1 MDDREI
7 YDLKSVK
14 LPRLAGKS
22 LKAFVKLLDS
32 KLSPLLI
39 PKLMKDAGITAL
51 RDLVIDEPPTYYP
64 YWKFEGSPAKG
75 HAELPVI
82 EDGSK
87 PKGFAFA
94 SSADYVLA
102 YKEGRVSPVGVAEK
116 VIKAIMD
123 SNSATPPLRAII
135 ASYKDDVIRQ
145 AKASEIRYKEGRSLG
160 PFDGVP
166 VGVKDEVDMVPYPT
180 TVGTKFIGS
189 HPAKDDATVVARMR
203 AAGAM
208 LIGKANMHEIGIG
221 VTGQNPH
228 HGFARNPYNPN
239 HYTGGSSSGPA
250 SAVGAGLCP
259 VAIGADGGGSI
270 RIPSSFCGVVGIKP
284 TFARVSEYGAAPL
297 CWSVAHIGPIAANVK
312 DAVLSYAVM
321 AGPDNKD
328 ANSQKQPE
336 PSFEGIMNTDLKGLK
351 IGVYWPWFRHASPDV
366 VSMCEAML
374 NYLAGLGADV
384 VEVTIPGLEATR
396 ISHVITITSEMN
408 NTMDRYWKEHKNTF
422 SLEVKTNL
430 ILARTFTARD
440 YVQAQRVRTRTI
452 ENFGSALKK
461 VNVIVTPSTGITAP
475 KIPSDALP
483 DGDSDLTTL
492 TEIMRFAAAANFTGL
507 PAISFPAGYDSSG
520 LPVGFQAMG
529 RPWEEHVLFRLA
541 YAGEQFVAREK
552 PQVLYNLL

>member
-1 MDDREI
+1 MKGTEV

-22 LKAFVKLLDS
+22 LKVFVKLLDS
-32 KLSPLLI
+32 MAGLLLI
-39 PKLMKDAGITAL
+39 PKLIKDAGIAAL
-51 RDLVIDEPPTYYP
+51 REIKIDEPPTYYP
-64 YWKFEGSPAKG
+64 YWNFEGRPAEGK
-75 HAELPVI
+75 AELPEIKDSV
-82 EDGSK
+82 K
-87 PKGFAFA
+87 PSGFTFA

-102 YKEGRVSPVGVAEK
+102 YKEGRLSPVEVAER
-116 VIKAIMD
+116 VIKAIVD

-135 ASYKDDVIRQ
+135 ASYKDDVLKQ
-145 AKASEIRYKEGRSLG
+145 ARESAERYREGKPLG

-166 VGVKDEVDMVPYPT
+166 VGVKDELDMMPYPT
-180 TVGTKFIGS
+180 TVGTKFLGS
-189 HPAKDDATVVARMR
+189 HPAKDDSTVVARMR
-203 AAGAM
+203 AAGAL

-228 HGFARNPYNPN
+228 HGFARNPYNPD

-250 SAVGAGLCP
+250 CAVGAGLCP

-270 RIPSSFCGVVGIKP
+270 RIPSSFCGVVGIKS

-297 CWSVAHIGPIAANVK
+297 CWSVAHVGPIAANVK

-321 AGPDNKD
+321 AGPDIKD
-328 ANSQKQPE
+328 ANSQKQPV
-336 PSFEGIMNTDLKGLK
+336 PSFDGITNTDLLGLK
-351 IGVYWPWFRHASPDV
+351 IGVYWPWFRHASPEV
-366 VSMCEAML
+366 VSKCEAML
-374 NYLAGLGADV
+374 NHLAGLGADV
-384 VEVTIPGLEATR
+384 VDVVIPGLEAAR
-396 ISHVITITSEMN
+396 VSHVITITSEMN
-408 NTMDRYWKEHKNTF
+408 NTMDRYWKEHKNDF

-430 ILARTFTARD
+430 LLARTFTARD

-452 ENFGSALKK
+452 ENFKSALRN
-461 VNVIVTPSTGITAP
+461 VNAIVTPATGITSP
-475 KIPSDALP
+475 KIPMDALP

-492 TEIMRFAAAANFTGL
+492 MEIMRFAAAANFTGL
-507 PAISFPAGYDSSG
+507 PAISFPAGYDNAG

-552 PQVLYNLL
+552 PKVFHNIL

>member
-1 MDDREI
+1 METNA

-22 LKAFVKLLDS
+22 LKVFVRLLDS
-32 KLSPLLI
+32 GLSPLLI

-51 RDLVIDEPPTYYP
+51 REQKIDEPPTFYP
-64 YWKFEGSPAKG
+64 YRSFKGSPAKG
-75 HAELPVI
+75 EIKLPEFAE
-82 EDGSK
+82 SAK
-87 PKGFAFA
+87 PEGFKFA
-94 SSADYVLA
+94 SSADYVNA
-102 YKEGRVSPVGVAEK
+102 YREGKTTPVEVAER
-116 VIKAIMD
+116 VIRAIEE
-123 SNSATPPLRAII
+123 SNSADPPLRAII
-135 ASYKDDVIRQ
+135 ACRKDDVVRQ
-145 AKASEIRYKEGRSLG
+145 AKESEARYKEGKPLG

-180 TVGTKFIGS
+180 TVGTRFIGS
-189 HPAKDDATVVARMR
+189 HPAKEDATVVARMR

-228 HGFARNPYNPN
+228 HGFARNPYNPD

-270 RIPSSFCGVVGIKP
+270 RIPSSFCGAIGIKP
-284 TFARVSEYGAAPL
+284 TFARISEYGAAPL
-297 CWSVAHIGPIAANVK
+297 CWSVAHLGPIAANVK

-321 AGPDNKD
+321 AGPDGRD

-336 PSFEGIMNTDLKGLK
+336 PVYEGITNTDLRDLK

-366 VSMCEAML
+366 VSWCEAML
-374 NYLAGLGADV
+374 NHLAGLGADV
-384 VEVTIPGLEATR
+384 VDVTIPGLEATR
-396 ISHVITITSEMN
+396 ISHVITITSEMC
-408 NTMDRYWKEHKNTF
+408 TCMDRYWKEHKNDF
-422 SLEVKTNL
+422 SIEVKTSL
-430 ILARTFTARD
+430 LLARSFTARD

-452 ENFGSALKK
+452 ENFGRALKK
-461 VNVIVTPSTGITAP
+461 VNVIVTPATGITAP
-475 KIPSDALP
+475 KIPLDALP

-492 TEIMRFAAAANFTGL
+492 TEIMRFAVAANFTGL
-507 PAISFPAGYDSSG
+507 PAITFPAGYDSAG

-541 YAGEQFVAREK
+541 YAGEHFVKRKK
-552 PQVLYNLL
+552 PKVLYNLL